1 MTRTE
6 QIRKARH
13 DVDSLQQGLDKVGVL
28 LDSAE
33 EVAVLGEQARRRA
46 PQILLSVAAATLLTA
61 GVVYLVRRRRRPSD
75 EADSTY

>member
-13 DVDSLQQGLDKVGVL
+13 DVDVLQEGLQKVSAVL
-28 LDSAE
+28 EGAE

-46 PQILLSVAAATLLTA
+46 PVILAWAAGAGLVAV
-61 GVVYLVRRRRRPSD
+61 GVVFLVRRRRHRQEQD
-75 EADSTY
+75 EAV